1 MSALLFSLPLFG
13 FLAGAEPR
21 MKFEVSLGLLRLLA
35 RRWDP
40 TCWVGLEPLQL
51 VPISHLTPAHTGLG
65 LLPTK
70 GDFAF
75 LWGQARTQRAF
86 CIQKQRGRA
95 RNCNVAEVMLSWRCR
110 VLRIGACGW
119 ARCGASLSWGA
130 RPLCPAPR
138 ACPAG
143 RCGDFG
149 SSSDKLFV
157 AEQLWLCTMA
167 RSRWLSENT
176 RWKLCV
182 MPPLP
187 QGTINIG

>member
-1 MSALLFSLPLFG
+1 
-13 FLAGAEPR
+13 
-21 MKFEVSLGLLRLLA
+21 MKFEVSLRLLRFLA

-40 TCWVGLEPLQL
+40 TCWISLEPLQFI
-51 VPISHLTPAHTGLG
+51 PISHPTPAHTGLG
-65 LLPTK
+65 LGGFPPAVPSRATFLLPTE

-86 CIQKQRGRA
+86 CIQKQRGRVGN
-95 RNCNVAEVMLSWRCR
+95 RNVAEVMLSWRCR
-110 VLRIGACGW
+110 VLHIGACDW
-119 ARCGASLSWGA
+119 ARCGAILSWGA

-149 SSSDKLFV
+149 SSSDELFV